1 MKKTLLL
8 VIGAGLCISAAN
20 AQPFKQAGNE
30 NNLQLLLAP
39 LGNNPV
45 SLNDGGIMYRRFF
58 SNGTMAV
65 RLGISVG
72 SDKFTEV
79 TQNANDT
86 LMYPSIGTYTP
97 SGSLNFP
104 GFSMDT
110 LIRGLNPE
118 LQNVTK
124 TSSFTINPGFE
135 KHFTGTDRL
144 SPYLGFEIY
153 FSRSKST
160 FTKDTLV
167 EGNFASGVRYDTVGT
182 SQTYSAPWTTFSLTE
197 KSGSKTF
204 GVNLIA
210 GMDYYFTKNLS
221 LGVEFGFGFYSTKY
235 DDFESEY
242 VDGSIVQADVTPV
255 NPLLPFGGQ
264 QTSYSRTNVVKS
276 NEAVKGSKSSGFGPN
291 VVTKLKIGWLF

>member
-1 MKKTLLL
+1 MKKALL
-8 VIGAGLCISAAN
+8 VVLSAGLCISAAT

-58 SNGTMAV
+58 SNGTMAI

-86 LMYPSIGTYTP
+86 LTYPSISTFTP
-97 SGSLNFP
+97 SGGGFP
-104 GFSMDT
+104 GFSTDT
-110 LIRGLNPE
+110 LIRGFNPE
-118 LQNVTK
+118 LQNESK

-144 SPYLGFEIY
+144 SPYVGFEIY
-153 FSRSKST
+153 FSSSKTT
-160 FTKDTLV
+160 FKKDTLV
-167 EGNFASGVRYDTVGT
+167 EGNFATGVLYDTVTT
-182 SQTYSAPWTTFSLTE
+182 SSTFQAPWTKYTLNQ
-197 KSGSKTF
+197 KSGSSTF

-210 GMDYYFTKNLS
+210 GADYYFTKNLS
-221 LGVEFGFGFYSTKY
+221 LGVEFGFGFYSTKNK
-235 DDFESEY
+235 DFESEY
-242 VDGSIVQADVTPV
+242 VDVDRVQSDVTPV
-255 NPLLPFGGQ
+255 NPNFPFGPQ
-264 QTSYSRTNVVKS
+264 QTSVTQTSAVKS

>member
-1 MKKTLLL
+1 MKKALLL
-8 VIGAGLCISAAN
+8 VLSTGMCISAAN

-30 NNLQLLLAP
+30 NNFQLTLAP
-39 LGNNPV
+39 LGNTPV
-45 SLNDGGIMYRRFF
+45 SLSDGGIMYRRFF

-72 SDKFTEV
+72 SNKTTDV

-86 LMYPSIGTYTP
+86 LAYPSIGTVTP
-97 SGSLNFP
+97 YNGFAFP
-104 GFSMDT
+104 MDT

-124 TSSFTINPGFE
+124 TSSFTIRPGFE
-135 KHFTGTDRL
+135 KHFAGTDRI
-144 SPYLGFEIY
+144 SPYLGLEIY
-153 FSRSKST
+153 FSRSKSS
-160 FTKDTLV
+160 FSKDTLV
-167 EGNFASGVRYDTVGT
+167 EGDYATGTLYDTISSKT
-182 SQTYSAPWTTFSLTE
+182 FNAPWTTYSLSS

-221 LGVEFGFGFYSTKY
+221 LGLEFGFGFYSTKY
-235 DDFESEY
+235 DDYESEY
-242 VDGSIVQADVTPV
+242 VDVTKTEAATTLV
-255 NPLLPFGGQ
+255 NPNNPFGAH
-264 QTSYSRTNVVKS
+264 QTSITQTSVIKS
-276 NEAVKGSKSSGFGPN
+276 NEAVKGSKTSGFSPN